1 MPIAEIDNPFSK
13 TKIPVGCDDKKFK
26 SAFFSLLNKNT
37 THRLRI
43 KVYKKTLA
51 LIMKK
56 SYTRQETKLNNRH
69 DNF

>member
-1 MPIAEIDNPFSK
+1 MLKPFSK
-13 TKIPVGCDDKKFK
+13 TKIPVGCDDKKFEL
-26 SAFFSLLNKNT
+26 ACFSLLNKNT

-56 SYTRQETKLNNRH
+56 SYTRQETKLNNH
-69 DNF
+69 HEYF